1 MFRVSKHRNS
11 ELVVEKFGD
20 KVGGGG
26 LSDVG
31 RLVGNKRRLSV
42 VSGGL
47 RRWWWWWYK
56 TVATNM
62 DINSIETSESVK
74 DVNISFLDTC
84 VFEDGGGGDGWF
96 MKEEMLAGKVG
107 KVVVVVV
114 VCGGG
119 GGGPV
124 IGKNGWWEVVWE
136 VNSSRNNKRIKWE
149 MN

>member
-1 MFRVSKHRNS
+1 MFRVPKHRNS

-20 KVGGGG
+20 KVGGGGG

-56 TVATNM
+56 RVATIM
-62 DINSIETSESVK
+62 AINSIETSESVK
-74 DVNISFLDTC
+74 DMNISFLDTC
-84 VFEDGGGGDGWF
+84 VFGGGGGDGRF
-96 MKEEMLAGKVG
+96 MEEEMLAGKVG

-114 VCGGG
+114 CDG

-124 IGKNGWWEVVWE
+124 TGKNGWWEVVRE